1 MVKELQLQVKNANE
15 RMDLLRK
22 EISLV
27 KNQAAEDNNKC
38 ITNFNQ
44 KLKTEFVT
52 LAEQLEDVRGEVT
65 ESIKQRKRERADLMN
80 EMSHVAQR
88 IDKGKEQYESIN
100 QLI

>member
-1 MVKELQLQVKNANE
+1 
-15 RMDLLRK
+15 
-22 EISLV
+22 
-27 KNQAAEDNNKC
+27 
-38 ITNFNQ
+38 
-44 KLKTEFVT
+44 VT

-100 QLI
+100 QLIQVLHKEINAIVKTMQIQHALDQQDDKDRE